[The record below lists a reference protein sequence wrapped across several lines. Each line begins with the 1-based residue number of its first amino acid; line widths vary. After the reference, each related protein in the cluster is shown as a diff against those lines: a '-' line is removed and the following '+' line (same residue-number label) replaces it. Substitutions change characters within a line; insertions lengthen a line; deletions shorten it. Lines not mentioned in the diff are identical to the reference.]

1 MQRSLNLFSILA
13 SQFFKIKESFMFY
26 NHLSN
31 QKHFSVLPGLLILI
45 IGFLSLFSLPTY
57 AADNNIFVS
66 PSWLKS
72 HQSKVKIIDM
82 SERGNYQ
89 KFHIKDALWVNY
101 AWLIKPQKGVEL
113 SGGPNYMADVLSQ
126 LGIKNSDNIVIYDD
140 MGGLPSSRLYWE
152 LKKLNHAQVHILDG
166 GIVSWVLA
174 GNPVTQKRPVAPSKT
189 HYQAPKKDL
198 TKSLTAYKQDVINA
212 KKDNVVLID
221 ARSQAE
227 YVGNPKQK
235 QSGHIPAALWFEW
248 SNAVNLRDGYKQYPK
263 EQLLQKLRAIGVYD
277 VNQPII
283 VYCNTAHRAA
293 RSFTMLKSLGFKK
306 VKLYDGSIQEYMM
319 DKSLPLKRS
328 DRP

>member
-1 MQRSLNLFSILA
+1 
-13 SQFFKIKESFMFY
+13 MFN

-31 QKHFSVLPGLLILI
+31 QKHLAVLPGLVILI
-45 IGFLSLFSLPTY
+45 IGFLSLFSLPSY
-57 AADNNIFVS
+57 SADNTVFVS
-66 PSWLKS
+66 PNWLKS

-82 SERGNYQ
+82 SDRGNYQ

-101 AWLIKPQKGVEL
+101 IWLIKPKNKVEL
-113 SGGPNYMADVLSQ
+113 SGGSSYMADVLSQ

-152 LKKLNHAQVHILDG
+152 LKKLKHSKVHILDG

-174 GNPVTQKRPVAPSKT
+174 GNAVTQKLPTAPSKT
-189 HYQAPKKDL
+189 NYQAPKKDL
-198 TKSLTAYKQDVINA
+198 TTQLTAYKKDVVKA
-212 KKDNVVLID
+212 KKDHVILID
-221 ARSQAE
+221 ARSQTE
-227 YVGNPKQK
+227 YIGEPKRNQG
-235 QSGHIPAALWFEW
+235 GHIPAALWFEW
-248 SNAVNLRDGYKQYPK
+248 SNAVNIRDGYKQYPK
-263 EQLLQKLRAIGVYD
+263 AQLLQKLRAIGVYD
-277 VNQPII
+277 LNQPII